1 MHRQMSRLALAL
13 SLFSVVATTAH
24 AQTVDEIVAKNLQA
38 KGGAEKW
45 QSVNSVKMTG
55 KIASQGQEM
64 PLTMYAKR
72 PNKSRQEISLPDGKI
87 VQAFDGTT
95 AWVINPMTGINAP
108 QPMPSGVAEM
118 MKNGADFDGALINY
132 KSKGHT
138 IELVGKEKL
147 ADVSKEKPAGRD
159 VYHLKITMKSGQ
171 VQHYFLDAESGLELK
186 TSAEVDMGMGG
197 PKQTL
202 DTEMSN
208 YKAEGGIMLPHTVKQ
223 FVNGKPLVEMLVM
236 AVEFNAPV
244 DDAMFTMPAA
254 K

>member
-1 MHRQMSRLALAL
+1 
-13 SLFSVVATTAH
+13 
-24 AQTVDEIVAKNLQA
+24 VDEIVAKNLQA

-45 QSVNSVKMTG
+45 GSINSVKMTG

-72 PNKSRQEISLPDGKI
+72 PNMTRQEISLPDGKL

-95 AWVINPMTGINAP
+95 AWVINPMMGSNAP
-108 QPMPSGVAEM
+108 QRVPGGLADT
-118 MKNGADFDGALINY
+118 MKNAADFDGALINY

-138 IELVGKEKL
+138 IELVGREKL
-147 ADVSKEKPAGRD
+147 ADKD
-159 VYHLKITMKSGQ
+159 VYHLKVTMKGGQ
-171 VQHYFLDAESGLELK
+171 VQQYFLDAESGLEVK

-197 PKQTL
+197 TKQTL

-208 YKAEGGIMLPHTVKQ
+208 YKQVGGIMLPHTIGQ
-223 FVNGKPLVEMLVM
+223 FMNGNKIVEVSVTG
-236 AVEFNAPV
+236 VEFNAPV
-244 DDAMFTMPAA
+244 DDSVFRMPE

>member
-1 MHRQMSRLALAL
+1 MHRQMSRLVLALAL
-13 SLFSVVATTAH
+13 FPVVATTAR

-45 QSVNSVKMTG
+45 QSVNSVRMSGT
-55 KIASQGQEM
+55 ITVQGQQL

-72 PNKSRQEISLPDGKI
+72 PNKNRQEISLPDGKI

-95 AWVINPMTGINAP
+95 AWVINPMMGSDAP
-108 QPMPSGVAEM
+108 QVVPGGVADM
-118 MKNGADFDGALINY
+118 MKNSADFDGALINY
-132 KSKGHT
+132 KTKGHT

-147 ADVSKEKPAGRD
+147 AEKD
-159 VYHLKITMKSGQ
+159 VYHLKITMKGGQ

-197 PKQTL
+197 SKQTL

-223 FVNGKPLVEMLVM
+223 FVNGKPTVEMSVT

-244 DDAMFTMPAA
+244 DEAMFTMP
-254 K
+254 KK

>member
-13 SLFSVVATTAH
+13 SLLAVATAAH

-45 QSVNSVKMTG
+45 QSVNSVRMTG
-55 KIASQGQEM
+55 TIAVQGQQM

-72 PNKSRQEISLPDGKI
+72 PNKNRQEISLPDGKI

-95 AWVINPMTGINAP
+95 AWVINPMMGSDAP
-108 QPMPSGVAEM
+108 QAVPGGVADM
-118 MKNGADFDGALINY
+118 MKNSADFDGALINY
-132 KSKGHT
+132 KTKGHT

-147 ADVSKEKPAGRD
+147 AGKDA
-159 VYHLKITMKSGQ
+159 YHLKITMKGGH

-197 PKQTL
+197 QKQTL

-223 FVNGKPLVEMLVM
+223 FINGKPTVEMSVT
-236 AVEFNAPV
+236 AVEFNAAV
-244 DDAMFTMPAA
+244 DDGMFRMPAA

>member
-1 MHRQMSRLALAL
+1 MHVHMSRLAFAL
-13 SLFSVVATTAH
+13 SLLAISAVAH

-55 KIASQGQEM
+55 KITAQGQEM

-72 PNKSRQEISLPDGKI
+72 PNLNRQEISIPDGKI

-95 AWVINPMTGINAP
+95 AWVINPMTGSPAP
-108 QPMPSGVAEM
+108 QAMPAGLAET
-118 MKNGADFDGALINY
+118 MKNTADFDGALINY

-147 ADVSKEKPAGRD
+147 ADQD
-159 VYHLKITMKSGQ
+159 VYHLKVTMKGGQ
-171 VQHYFLDAESGLELK
+171 VQHYFLDAASCLEVK
-186 TSAEVDMGMGG
+186 TSAQIDMGVGG
-197 PKQTL
+197 TKQTL

-208 YKAEGGIMLPHTVKQ
+208 YKAEGGITLPHTVKQ
-223 FVNGKPLVEMLVM
+223 FINGKPAVEMSVTT
-236 AVEFNAPV
+236 VEFNAPV
-244 DDAMFTMPAA
+244 DDVMFRMP
-254 K
+254 KQ

>member
-13 SLFSVVATTAH
+13 SLFSVVATIAH
-24 AQTVDEIVAKNLQA
+24 AQTVDELVAKNLQA

-45 QSVNSVKMTG
+45 GSVNSVKMTG
-55 KIASQGQEM
+55 KIAAQGQEM
-64 PLTMYAKR
+64 PLTVYAKR
-72 PNKSRQEISLPDGKI
+72 PNKSRQEISLPEGKI

-95 AWVINPMTGINAP
+95 AWVINPMMGSNAP
-108 QPMPSGVAEM
+108 QAAPGGVADTI
-118 MKNGADFDGALINY
+118 KNAADFDGALINY

-138 IELVGKEKL
+138 IDLIGKEKL
-147 ADVSKEKPAGRD
+147 ADKD
-159 VYHLKITMKSGQ
+159 VYHLKVTMKGGQ
-171 VQHYFLDAESGLELK
+171 VQHYFLDAQSGLEMK

-223 FVNGKPLVEMLVM
+223 LVNGKPLVEMSVM

-244 DDAMFTMPAA
+244 DDAMFTMPAV

>member
-1 MHRQMSRLALAL
+1 MHRHMSRLALAL
-13 SLFSVVATTAH
+13 SLLPVIATAAH
-24 AQTVDEIVAKNLQA
+24 AQTVDELVAKNLQA

-55 KIASQGQEM
+55 TIAVQGQQL
-64 PLTMYAKR
+64 PLTMYARR
-72 PNKSRQEISLPDGKI
+72 PNKNRQEISLPDGKI

-95 AWVINPMTGINAP
+95 AWVINPMMGSNAP
-108 QPMPSGVAEM
+108 QVVPGSVADM
-118 MKNGADFDGALINY
+118 MKNSADFDGALINY

-147 ADVSKEKPAGRD
+147 ADKDA
-159 VYHLKITMKSGQ
+159 YHLKITMKGGQ

-186 TSAEVDMGMGG
+186 TSAEVDMGAGG

-208 YKAEGGIMLPHTVKQ
+208 YKAEAGIMLPHTVKQ
-223 FVNGKPLVEMLVM
+223 FVNGKPTVEMSVT

-244 DDAMFTMPAA
+244 DDAIFQMPAA

>member
-1 MHRQMSRLALAL
+1 MHRQMFRLALAL
-13 SLFSVVATTAH
+13 SLFSVVAATAD

-55 KIASQGQEM
+55 TIAVQGQQL

-72 PNKSRQEISLPDGKI
+72 PNKNRQEISLPDGKI

-95 AWVINPMTGINAP
+95 AWVINPMMGSDAP
-108 QPMPSGVAEM
+108 QAVPGGVADM
-118 MKNGADFDGALINY
+118 MKNSADFDGALINY
-132 KSKGHT
+132 KTKGHT

-147 ADVSKEKPAGRD
+147 AAKD
-159 VYHLKITMKSGQ
+159 VYHLKITMKGGH

-197 PKQTL
+197 QKQTL

-208 YKAEGGIMLPHTVKQ
+208 YKAESGIMLPHTVKQ
-223 FVNGKPLVEMLVM
+223 FINGKPTVEMSVT
-236 AVEFNAPV
+236 AV
-244 DDAMFTMPAA
+244 
-254 K
+254 

>member
-1 MHRQMSRLALAL
+1 MFRQLSRLTFAL
-13 SLFSVVATTAH
+13 SLAAVATVAH
-24 AQTVDEIVAKNLQA
+24 AQTVDDIVAKNLQA

-45 QSVNSVKMTG
+45 GSVNSVKMSG
-55 KIASQGQEM
+55 KIAVQGQEL
-64 PLTMYAKR
+64 PLTMFAKR
-72 PNKSRQEISLPDGKI
+72 PNMNRQEISLPDGKI

-95 AWVINPMTGINAP
+95 AWVINPMMGSDTP
-108 QPMPSGVAEM
+108 QVVPGSIADM
-118 MKNGADFDGALINY
+118 MKNSADFDGALINY

-147 ADVSKEKPAGRD
+147 ADKD
-159 VYHLKITMKSGQ
+159 VYHLKVTMKGGQ
-171 VQHYFLDAESGLELK
+171 VQHYFIDAESGLELK

-197 PKQTL
+197 PKQKL

-208 YKAEGGIMLPHTVKQ
+208 YKQVNGIMLPHTVKQ
-223 FVNGKPLVEMLVM
+223 LINGKPSVEMSVT

-244 DDAMFTMPAA
+244 DDAIFKMPAA

>member
-1 MHRQMSRLALAL
+1 MHRQMSRVALAL
-13 SLFSVVATTAH
+13 SLFSVVASAAH

-45 QSVNSVKMTG
+45 QSVDSVKMTG
-55 KIASQGQEM
+55 RIAVQGQEL

-72 PNKSRQEISLPDGKI
+72 PNKNRQEISLPDGRI

-95 AWVINPMTGINAP
+95 AWVINPMMGSDAP
-108 QPMPSGVAEM
+108 QVVPGGVADM
-118 MKNGADFDGALINY
+118 MKNSADFDGALINY

-138 IELVGKEKL
+138 LELVGKEKL
-147 ADVSKEKPAGRD
+147 AEKD
-159 VYHLKITMKSGQ
+159 VYHLKITMKGGQ

-197 PKQTL
+197 TKQTL

-223 FVNGKPLVEMLVM
+223 FVNGKPTVEMSVT

-244 DDAMFTMPAA
+244 DDAMFKMPAV

>member
-1 MHRQMSRLALAL
+1 MHRQMARLALAL

-55 KIASQGQEM
+55 KIASQGQQM

-87 VQAFDGTT
+87 IQAFDGTT
-95 AWVINPMTGINAP
+95 AWVINPMTGSNAP
-108 QPMPSGVAEM
+108 QAAPGGVADTI
-118 MKNGADFDGALINY
+118 KNAADFDGALINY

-138 IELVGKEKL
+138 IELIGKEKL
-147 ADVSKEKPAGRD
+147 GDKD
-159 VYHLKITMKSGQ
+159 VYHLKVTMKGGQ
-171 VQHYFLDAESGLELK
+171 VQHYFLDAESCLEMK
-186 TSAEVDMGMGG
+186 TSAEVDLGMGG

-223 FVNGKPLVEMLVM
+223 SVNGKPLVEMSVM

-244 DDAMFTMPAA
+244 DDAMFTMPAV